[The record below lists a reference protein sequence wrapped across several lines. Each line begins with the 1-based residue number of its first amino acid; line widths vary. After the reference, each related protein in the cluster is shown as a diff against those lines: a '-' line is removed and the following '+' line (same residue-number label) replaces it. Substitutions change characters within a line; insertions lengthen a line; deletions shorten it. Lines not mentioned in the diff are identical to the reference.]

1 MGSMF
6 RFDHILHINQLGLTL
21 MELGGVDDLIRRGY
35 ILCFCSH
42 DIPEVI
48 IILQMEKRLVV
59 GWY

>member
-6 RFDHILHINQLGLTL
+6 INDHILHINQLGLTL
-21 MELGGVDDLIRRGY
+21 MELGGVDGLTRRGY

-48 IILQMEKRLVV
+48 IILQTEKRLVV